1 MLSIIPKEV
10 LANLGNIHRLLG
22 IGQNLAKQPGKKT
35 MITKKIIKQE
45 DQPLKQRNE

>member
-22 IGQNLAKQPGKKT
+22 IGQNLAKQSRNKT
-35 MITKKIIKQE
+35 IIAKKIIKQE
-45 DQPLKQRNE
+45 E